1 MSDCD
6 YDGDAQ
12 SPIKAY
18 KECTMLMKCQSQGR
32 KKENTDLS
40 EYIDLHKKKQNQPRR
55 YDVSEMICNN
65 KSNHEVLESDEHK
78 ISEIDHC
85 MALLE
90 PALINKV
97 CFFLKNQYANFS

>member
-1 MSDCD
+1 
-6 YDGDAQ
+6 
-12 SPIKAY
+12 
-18 KECTMLMKCQSQGR
+18 
-32 KKENTDLS
+32 
-40 EYIDLHKKKQNQPRR
+40 
-55 YDVSEMICNN
+55 MICNN